1 MRRKC
6 EKCKQSIS
14 ADDFICPHCGT
25 IVGDPVSYAAIVNAK
40 VVNGGKKRSRFI
52 VPSVIMLA
60 LILLVGAGILFVKS
74 FFDANIDSTTGQIST
89 STTTTP
95 TITESTL
102 PLVTYSVHI
111 SASDKTDLTGTIAH
125 VYNDGHLV
133 YSGQLQKNGKVQFV
147 LPKSNGYYIQLTGL
161 PVQYT
166 VHYENERFFFIN
178 FSETL
183 QIVLEPKPVPY
194 TLKVVDSKGD
204 PISGVGIRFNSSG
217 HPSQDAVTDEN
228 GCCVFTATY
237 GVGIH
242 SCNFTFVP
250 NGYVLPETYFYLRP
264 EKLDFTFDLQT
275 YAEAGIHKDKVYTV
289 RVVDENG
296 EPITGVSLLVYDV
309 DDGTS
314 IYRGTTNMEGCF
326 SFVGKFDAVHN
337 VSIQKNA
344 DYYGVNFTFEKD
356 TQELIIQLDHKA
368 PGTKYTYTVK
378 FTAFVDTHMVPVAGV
393 QIGYWHPDSG
403 ELEHYTSDEN
413 GIVTFETITAD
424 PAAVQFKITYFP
436 DGYCVDGPADWDYG
450 FDAYRRSTSIMLDYD
465 GKANYTFF
473 LQDDAGAPVVDS
485 GLMLLD
491 DGHPLNLLV
500 TDKEGMGTFR
510 YFPNWEPQIE
520 LSYLNAEYQNYV
532 IEHIEFGEG
541 HQIYITIA
549 PMNAEYTYTVSF
561 VNQDT
566 GEPVSGVQIG
576 VDQFNGS
583 YEYYTSDENGVITFL
598 SAEPNPFD
606 VYFHVSDCP
615 DNLTTVYENYYSY
628 HFQSYDRSCTVYLK
642 NDGKLSYHIYLKDHE
657 GSSVAYALLVIYQDD
672 VGQFVEINGE
682 GLGTIR
688 LSGELN
694 LKKSDIILA
703 EMPEGYKHYI
713 VDKIEYGED
722 RCIYITICPDN
733 RQASE
738 E

>member
-1 MRRKC
+1 MSRKC
-6 EKCKQSIS
+6 DKCKQKIL
-14 ADDFICPHCGT
+14 ADDFICPRCGT
-25 IVGDPVSYAAIVNAK
+25 IIGDPVSYAAIANANAVK
-40 VVNGGKKRSRFI
+40 IGKKCPRLI
-52 VPSVIMLA
+52 VLSILILA
-60 LILLVGAGILFVKS
+60 LILSVGVGISFVS
-74 FFDANIDSTTGQIST
+74 IYSDPNIDSTTGQNSP
-89 STTTTP
+89 STTTAP
-95 TITESTL
+95 IITESTL
-102 PLVTYSVHI
+102 PLVTYSVQI
-111 SASDKTDLTGTIAH
+111 SASDKTDLTGTVAH
-125 VYNDGHLV
+125 VYDDGQIV

-161 PVQYT
+161 PVQYA
-166 VHYENERFFFIN
+166 VHYETERFYFIN
-178 FSETL
+178 FFESM

-194 TLKVVDSKGD
+194 TLTVVDSKGD

-228 GCCVFTATY
+228 GSCVFTATY

-250 NGYVLPETYFYLRP
+250 NGYVLPETYFYLQP
-264 EKLDFTFDLQT
+264 EKLDFTVDLQT
-275 YAEAGIHKDKVYTV
+275 YDEAGIHQDKVYTV

-296 EPITGVSLLVYDV
+296 EPITGVSLLAYDV
-309 DDGTS
+309 DDRTS

-337 VSIQKNA
+337 VNIQKNA

-368 PGTKYTYTVK
+368 PGTKYTYTVE
-378 FTAFVDTHMVPVAGV
+378 FVSFVDTRVVPVAGV

-413 GIVTFETITAD
+413 GIVTFETIAAD
-424 PAAVQFKITYFP
+424 PATVQFKITDLP
-436 DGYCVDGPADWDYG
+436 DGYYIDGPSDWDYG
-450 FDAYRRSTSIMLDYD
+450 FDAYLRSTSIMLDYD
-465 GKANYTFF
+465 GKVNYTFF
-473 LQDDAGAPVVDS
+473 LQDEAGAPVVDS
-485 GLMLLD
+485 GIMIFD

-500 TDKEGMGTFR
+500 TDKEGMGTYR

-520 LSYLNAEYQNYV
+520 ISYLSAEYQNCA
-532 IEHIEFGEG
+532 IKHIEFGEG

-549 PMNAEYTYTVSF
+549 PTIVEYTYTVSF

-566 GEPVSGVQIG
+566 GEPVCGVQIG
-576 VDQFNGS
+576 VDRFNGS
-583 YEYYTSDENGVITFL
+583 YEYYTSDENGMVTFL

-606 VYFHVSDCP
+606 VYFYVSDCP
-615 DNLTTVYENYYSY
+615 DHLTTIYEAYYTY
-628 HFQSYDRSCTVYLK
+628 NFQSYDRSCTVYLK
-642 NDGKLSYHIYLKDHE
+642 SDERLPYRIYLRNHE
-657 GSSVAYALLVIYQDD
+657 GSTVAYALLVIYQDD
-672 VGQFVEINGE
+672 VGQFVEINDE
-682 GLGTIR
+682 GFGTIR
-688 LSGELN
+688 LSGEPN

-703 EMPEGYKHYI
+703 EMPEGYEHYI

-722 RCIYITICPDN
+722 RCIYITICPDD
-733 RQASE
+733 RQVSE